1 MINKDVF
8 VRTVYEVMQAKGH
21 RVTMTIAEAAVD
33 GMLNTIVD
41 ELAAGGEV
49 KLRNIGSLRTVYP
62 KRTAQTWLPGARGA
76 VVEFRPNV
84 KFKASET
91 LRKHIRP
98 AQEV

>member
-8 VRTVYEVMQAKGH
+8 VRTVYEVMQAAGYK
-21 RVTMTIAEAAVD
+21 VTLTHAEQAIDSV
-33 GMLNTIVD
+33 LNTVVD

-62 KRTAQTWLPGARGA
+62 KRTAQTWLPGARGK

-84 KFKASET
+84 KFKASEA
-91 LRKHIRP
+91 LRKSIRTV
-98 AQEV
+98 EG